1 MVVIFLNLHCPNF
14 SSFCRIAALMKLLAC
29 EVHLLIFNSLALC
42 FGFGWR
48 QLKTECGSQFTNKL
62 EGMFKVRIMIQIGDT
77 VI

>member
-1 MVVIFLNLHCPNF
+1 MICLILHCPNF
-14 SSFCRIAALMKLLAC
+14 SSFRRIAALIELLAC
-29 EVHLLIFNSLALC
+29 KVHLLIFNSLALL

-62 EGMFKVRIMIQIGDT
+62 EGMFKVRLVIQIGDT